1 MKIFK
6 LGQTQQTYH
15 QPSRKHHPL
24 RPQPSVFLSLTC
36 LSIYISSSRF
46 LQTLS
51 NSLTP
56 GHRRWKTY
64 PHPSFAPLHHLLTSF
79 SQPSISPDSLPF
91 HVRDTQDRSFYILN
105 TSSASGVH
113 SSVRLHLPP
122 VDCKACEGRHT
133 AGV

>member
-15 QPSRKHHPL
+15 QLSRKHHPL

-36 LSIYISSSRF
+36 LTIYISSSRF

-91 HVRDTQDRSFYILN
+91 HVRDTQDPDL
-105 TSSASGVH
+105 
-113 SSVRLHLPP
+113 SSVTQCTSYTDKFQTQMPSGTRT
-122 VDCKACEGRHT
+122 VRQQENTDST
-133 AGV
+133 